1 MPIIIRNSERVT
13 FKRCQARWVWSFV
26 DGLVPNVTDT
36 KLWFGGGIHIALAEW
51 YQKGLQRGPHPA
63 KTWAKFVADEEVY
76 IKSSNGLLDEVK
88 WLDSRDLGMQMLLNY
103 TDTYGDDPTWD
114 VIATEQTF
122 QVKSRLPD
130 GTVFYI
136 TGTFDGVYRDTVTKQ
151 LWLMEHKTSA
161 GIPDTGFLDMS
172 DQGSTYFAVAEIVLR
187 NMGIMGK
194 YQHLEGI
201 MYNFLRK
208 AMPDDRPKN
217 EQGKALNKNGSVS
230 KVQPS
235 PLFMRY
241 EAWRSKGH
249 RIKTIEHMKDEVAQM
264 MAIRNGQF
272 NPTKTP
278 TMDCRWDCAF
288 YQMCQLH
295 ESGDDWEDFR
305 DAMFTKQDPYA
316 DHRAAMKD
324 ASV

>member
-1 MPIIIRNSERVT
+1 
-13 FKRCQARWVWSFV
+13 
-26 DGLVPNVTDT
+26 
-36 KLWFGGGIHIALAEW
+36 
-51 YQKGLQRGPHPA
+51 
-63 KTWAKFVADEEVY
+63 
-76 IKSSNGLLDEVK
+76 
-88 WLDSRDLGMQMLLNY
+88 
-103 TDTYGDDPTWD
+103 
-114 VIATEQTF
+114 
-122 QVKSRLPD
+122 
-130 GTVFYI
+130 
-136 TGTFDGVYRDTVTKQ
+136 
-151 LWLMEHKTSA
+151 MEHKTSA